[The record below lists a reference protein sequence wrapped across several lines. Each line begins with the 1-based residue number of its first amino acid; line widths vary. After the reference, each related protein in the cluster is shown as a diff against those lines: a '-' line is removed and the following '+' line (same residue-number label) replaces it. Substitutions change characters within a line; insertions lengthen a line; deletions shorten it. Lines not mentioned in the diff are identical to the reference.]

1 MSGATQAKGYRWR
14 PTWVGT
20 VGTVGLSR
28 SICGS
33 PRRSVEVTAG
43 AGRHRQRPGT
53 PLLVVIYPP

>member
-20 VGTVGLSR
+20 VETVGLSR

-33 PRRSVEVTAG
+33 RVEVTAG
-43 AGRHRQRPGT
+43 AGRHTIVGSDLGLA
-53 PLLVVIYPP
+53 LLVVIYPP